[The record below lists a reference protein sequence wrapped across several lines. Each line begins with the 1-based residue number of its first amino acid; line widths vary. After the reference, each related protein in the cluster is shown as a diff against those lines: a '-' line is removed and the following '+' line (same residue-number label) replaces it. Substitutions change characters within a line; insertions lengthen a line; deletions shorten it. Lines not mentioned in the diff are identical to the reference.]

1 MYILVNC
8 GYLPLPLSMDIKA
21 KPKDRQPSSNIS
33 GSPKKG
39 GGGGKYSWGKG
50 GLDDLKA
57 VSIKDEKDPNYDSE
71 EETNEE
77 VVIAKTEITSP
88 IEVLIQDFLASG
100 DVEETIKA
108 LKELKIENTSEQFVK
123 KSIIRAME
131 KQAYERELV
140 SKLLSSVYNVA
151 VTPEKISD
159 GFQAALN
166 SLEDIVLDNPDA
178 VDMLSKFL
186 ARAVF
191 DEVIAPVF
199 LKNANVQSRLAE
211 QCLVDANGLLN
222 QPFRS
227 ERIAHIWGAGD
238 LSSVKRLKGEI
249 DMMFEEFLNTGDVH
263 EADRTVRELNARF
276 FHPQLVKQG
285 IVLALQKEGENRKKI
300 LSLIRALSKEDLVSK
315 EHVNQGFALC
325 YEGLEDLKLDLPN
338 APTHIKEL
346 VQSAKELGVLD
357 VDFQEPKKA

>member
-1 MYILVNC
+1 
-8 GYLPLPLSMDIKA
+8 MDIKA
-21 KPKDRQPSSNIS
+21 KPKTDRQPSSNIS

-57 VSIKDEKDPNYDSE
+57 VSIKDEHDPNYDSE

-88 IEVLIQDFLASG
+88 IEVLIQDFLSSG
-100 DVEETIKA
+100 DVEETIKG
-108 LKELKIENTSEQFVK
+108 LKELKITTPEQFVK

-140 SKLLSSVYNVA
+140 SKLLSAVYNIA

-159 GFQAALN
+159 GFQAALD
-166 SLEDIVLDNPDA
+166 SLEDIILDNPDA

-186 ARAVF
+186 ARAIF
-191 DEVIAPVF
+191 DEIIAPAF
-199 LKNANVQSRLAE
+199 LKNASAKTSLAE

-227 ERIAHIWGAGD
+227 ERLSHIWGAGD

-249 DMMFEEFLNTGDVH
+249 AMVFEEYLNTGDLH

-300 LSLIRALSKEDLVSK
+300 LSLIQALSKEDLVSK
-315 EHVNQGFALC
+315 EHVNQGFVLC
-325 YEGLEDLKLDLPN
+325 FEGLEDLKLDFPN
-338 APTHIKEL
+338 APVQLKDL
-346 VQSAKELGVLD
+346 VQSAKSLGVLD
-357 VDFQEPKKA
+357 ADFQEPEPKKA

>member
-1 MYILVNC
+1 
-8 GYLPLPLSMDIKA
+8 MDIKA

-57 VSIKDEKDPNYDSE
+57 VSIKDENDPNYDSE

-77 VVIAKTEITSP
+77 VVITKTEIVSP
-88 IEVLIQDFLASG
+88 IEVLIQDFLSSG
-100 DVEETIKA
+100 DVDETIKV
-108 LKELKIENTSEQFVK
+108 LKELKIDNTTHIQFVK

-140 SKLLSSVYNVA
+140 SKLLSAVYNVA
-151 VTPEKISD
+151 VTPEKLAD

-178 VDMLSKFL
+178 VDMLSKFI

-199 LKNANVQSRLAE
+199 LKNAVAQSTLAE

-227 ERIAHIWGAGD
+227 ERLAHIWGPGD

-249 DMMFEEFLNTGDVH
+249 DMMYEEFLNTGDLH

-300 LSLIRALSKEDLVSK
+300 LSLIQALSKEDLVSK
-315 EHVNQGFALC
+315 EHVNQGFTLC
-325 YEGLEDLKLDLPN
+325 FERLEDLKLDLPN

-357 VDFQEPKKA
+357 ADFQEPKKA

>member
-1 MYILVNC
+1 
-8 GYLPLPLSMDIKA
+8 MDIKA
-21 KPKDRQPSSNIS
+21 KPKTDRQPSSNIS

-57 VSIKDEKDPNYDSE
+57 VSIKDEHDPNYDSE

-77 VVIAKTEITSP
+77 VVISKTDISSP
-88 IEVLIQDFLASG
+88 IEVLIQEFLSSG
-100 DVEETIKA
+100 DVDEAMKG
-108 LKELKIENTSEQFVK
+108 LKELKIASTSEQFVK

-140 SKLLSSVYNVA
+140 SKLLSAVYNIA
-151 VTPEKISD
+151 VTPDKIAD

-166 SLEDIVLDNPDA
+166 SLEDIILDNPDG

-186 ARAVF
+186 ARAIF
-191 DEVIAPVF
+191 DEVIAPAF
-199 LKNANVQSRLAE
+199 LKNAVAKSPLAT

-227 ERIAHIWGAGD
+227 ERLAHIWGAGD

-249 DMMFEEFLNTGDVH
+249 YMMFEEFLNTGDLH

-276 FHPQLVKQG
+276 FHPQLVKLG
-285 IVLALQKEGENRKKI
+285 ILLAIQKEGENKKKI
-300 LSLIRALSKEDLVSK
+300 LSLIQALSKEDLVSK
-315 EHVNQGFALC
+315 EHVTQGFVICFEALD
-325 YEGLEDLKLDLPN
+325 YIKLDLPT
-338 APTHIKEL
+338 APAQLKEL
-346 VQSAKELGVLD
+346 VQSAKALGVLEA
-357 VDFQEPKKA
+357 DFQEPEPKKA

>member
-1 MYILVNC
+1 
-8 GYLPLPLSMDIKA
+8 MDIKA

-57 VSIKDEKDPNYDSE
+57 VSIKDEHDPNYDSE

-77 VVIAKTEITSP
+77 VVIAKTEIMSP
-88 IEVLIQDFLASG
+88 IEVLIQDFLSSG
-100 DVEETIKA
+100 DVEETIKG
-108 LKELKIENTSEQFVK
+108 LKELKITTTSEQFVK

-140 SKLLSSVYNVA
+140 SKLLSAVYNVA
-151 VTPEKISD
+151 VTPEKIAD

-166 SLEDIVLDNPDA
+166 SLEDIILDNPDG
-178 VDMLSKFL
+178 VDMLGKFL
-186 ARAVF
+186 ARAIF
-191 DEVIAPVF
+191 DEVIAPAF
-199 LKNANVQSRLAE
+199 LKNAIAASPLAE

-227 ERIAHIWGAGD
+227 ERLSHIWGAGD

-249 DMMFEEFLNTGDVH
+249 DMMFEEFLNTGDLH

-285 IVLALQKEGENRKKI
+285 IVLALQKQGENRQKI
-300 LSLIRALSKEDLVSK
+300 LSLVQALSKEDLVSK

-325 YEGLEDLKLDLPN
+325 LEGLEDLKLDLPN
-338 APTHIKEL
+338 SPVQLKEL
-346 VQSAKELGVLD
+346 VQSAKALGVLD
-357 VDFQEPKKA
+357 ADFQEPEPKKA

>member
-1 MYILVNC
+1 
-8 GYLPLPLSMDIKA
+8 MDIKA

-57 VSIKDEKDPNYDSE
+57 VSIKDENDPNYDSE

-77 VVIAKTEITSP
+77 VVIAKTEIVSP
-88 IEVLIQDFLASG
+88 IEVLIQDFLSSG
-100 DVEETIKA
+100 DVDETMKV
-108 LKELKIENTSEQFVK
+108 LKELKIDNTTHTQFVK

-140 SKLLSSVYNVA
+140 SKLLSAIYNVA
-151 VTPEKISD
+151 VNPEKIAE

-178 VDMLSKFL
+178 VDMLSKFI

-199 LKNANVQSRLAE
+199 LKNAVAQSTLAE

-227 ERIAHIWGAGD
+227 ERLAHIWGPGD

-249 DMMFEEFLNTGDVH
+249 DMMYEEFLNTGDLH

-300 LSLIRALSKEDLVSK
+300 LSLIQALSKEDLVSK
-315 EHVNQGFALC
+315 EHVNQGFTLC
-325 YEGLEDLKLDLPN
+325 FERLEDLKLDLPN

-357 VDFQEPKKA
+357 TDFQEPKKA

>member
-1 MYILVNC
+1 
-8 GYLPLPLSMDIKA
+8 MDIKAA

-57 VSIKDEKDPNYDSE
+57 VSIKDEHDPNYDSE

-77 VVIAKTEITSP
+77 VVIAKTDITSP
-88 IEVLIQDFLASG
+88 IEVLIQDFLSSG
-100 DVEETIKA
+100 DVEETIKG
-108 LKELKIENTSEQFVK
+108 LKELKIEATSEQFVK

-140 SKLLSSVYNVA
+140 SKLLSAVYNIA
-151 VTPEKISD
+151 VTPGKLAD
-159 GFQAALN
+159 GFQAALS
-166 SLEDIVLDNPDA
+166 SLEDIILDNPDA

-186 ARAVF
+186 ARAIF
-191 DEVIAPVF
+191 DEVIAPAF
-199 LKNANVQSRLAE
+199 LKNAVAKSPLAT

-227 ERIAHIWGAGD
+227 ERLAHIWGAGD

-249 DMMFEEFLNTGDVH
+249 DMMFEEFLNTGDLH
-263 EADRTVRELNARF
+263 EADRTVRELNAHF

-285 IVLALQKEGENRKKI
+285 VILALQKEGENKKKI
-300 LSLIRALSKEDLVSK
+300 LSLIQALSKEDLVSK
-315 EHVNQGFALC
+315 EHVNRGFIICFENL
-325 YEGLEDLKLDLPN
+325 DDIKLDLPT
-338 APTHIKEL
+338 APAQLREL
-346 VQSAKELGVLD
+346 VQSAKALGVLD
-357 VDFQEPKKA
+357 ADFHEPEAKKS

>member
-1 MYILVNC
+1 
-8 GYLPLPLSMDIKA
+8 MDIKA
-21 KPKDRQPSSNIS
+21 KPKTDRQPSSNIS

-50 GLDDLKA
+50 GLDDLNA
-57 VSIKDEKDPNYDSE
+57 VSIKDEGDPNYDSE
-71 EETNEE
+71 EETNDQ
-77 VVIAKTEITSP
+77 VVMAKTDITSP
-88 IEVLIQDFLASG
+88 IEVLIQEFLSSG
-100 DVEETIKA
+100 DIEETMKG
-108 LKELKIENTSEQFVK
+108 LKELKIDTTSEQFVK

-140 SKLLSSVYNVA
+140 SKLLSAVYNVA
-151 VTPEKISD
+151 VTPDKIAD

-166 SLEDIVLDNPDA
+166 SLEDLILDNPDG

-186 ARAVF
+186 ARAIF
-191 DEVIAPVF
+191 DEVIAPAF
-199 LKNANVQSRLAE
+199 LKNAVARSALAE

-227 ERIAHIWGAGD
+227 ERLSHIWGAGD

-249 DMMFEEFLNTGDVH
+249 DMMFEEFLNTGDLT

-285 IVLALQKEGENRKKI
+285 IILALQKDGEHRKKI
-300 LSLIRALSKEDLVSK
+300 LSLIQALSKEDLVSK
-315 EHVNQGFALC
+315 SHVNEGFASCFESL
-325 YEGLEDLKLDLPN
+325 DDIKLDLPT
-338 APTHIKEL
+338 APNSLKEL
-346 VQSAKELGVLD
+346 VQSAKAAGVLD
-357 VDFQEPKKA
+357 ADFQEPEQKKA

>member
-1 MYILVNC
+1 
-8 GYLPLPLSMDIKA
+8 MDIKA

-57 VSIKDEKDPNYDSE
+57 VSIKDEHDPNYDSE

-77 VVIAKTEITSP
+77 VVIAKTEIVSP
-88 IEVLIQDFLASG
+88 IEVLIQDFLSSG
-100 DVEETIKA
+100 DVDETIKA
-108 LKELKIENTSEQFVK
+108 IKELKIDNTIHAQFVK

-140 SKLLSSVYNVA
+140 SKLLSAVYNVA
-151 VTPEKISD
+151 VTPDKIAE

-178 VDMLSKFL
+178 VDMLSKFI

-199 LKNANVQSRLAE
+199 LKNAVSASPLAE
-211 QCLVDANGLLN
+211 QCLVDAKGLLN

-227 ERIAHIWGAGD
+227 ERLAHIWGAGD

-249 DMMFEEFLNTGDVH
+249 DMMYEEFLNTGDFH

-285 IVLALQKEGENRKKI
+285 IVLALQKDGENRKKI
-300 LSLIRALSKEDLVSK
+300 LSLIQALSKEDLVSK

-325 YEGLEDLKLDLPN
+325 YKGLEDLKLDLPN
-338 APTHIKEL
+338 APAHLKEL

-357 VDFQEPKKA
+357 TDFQEPTKA